1 MYVSHRYKLIFLR
14 SPKTASSSLSEFF
27 IKNIPDPSAIYTPVE
42 DSNIRGNL
50 DGNIIKKYKKDFKYY
65 HLTIEDLIK
74 ENIITEHQARTYKV
88 ISVLRDPVDRQ
99 KSFLY
104 FYAKWK
110 ARGKPVDLALY
121 KRLAPNGT
129 FRDEPNSSLVQAN
142 FSKLGNEYIGEYW
155 LYENINKRISNLMQ
169 ELSLVITYPLPNH
182 KSDFRKNKSNEI
194 VFDSYCLE
202 QLKTVFKKDFE
213 LYNELK
219 GI

>member
-27 IKNIPDPSAIYTPVE
+27 IKNIPDGNAIYTPVE
-42 DSNIRGNL
+42 DSKIRGTL
-50 DGNIIKKYKKDFKYY
+50 DGNIIKKYKRDFKYY

-74 ENIITEHQARTYKV
+74 ENIITEQQARTYKV
-88 ISVLRDPVDRQ
+88 ISVLRDPIDRQ

-121 KRLAPNGT
+121 KRLAPNGV
-129 FRDEPNSSLVQAN
+129 FNGEPNSLLVQSD
-142 FSKLGNEYIGEYW
+142 FSKLGNDYIGEFW
-155 LYENINKRISNLMQ
+155 LYENINTRISSLMKELNL
-169 ELSLVITYPLPNH
+169 EIKHPLLNH
-182 KSDFRKNKSNEI
+182 KSNFRKDRNNEI
-194 VFDSYCLE
+194 VFDDHCLE
-202 QLKTVFKKDFE
+202 QLRTVFKKDFE

-219 GI
+219 GT

>member
-14 SPKTASSSLSEFF
+14 SPKTASSSLSEFL

-42 DSNIRGNL
+42 DSNILGTL
-50 DGNIIKKYKKDFKYY
+50 DGNIVKKYIKDFKYY
-65 HLTIEDLIK
+65 HLTIEDLIR
-74 ENIITEHQARTYKV
+74 ENIVTEQQARTYKV

-129 FRDEPNSSLVQAN
+129 FRDEPNSSLVQSD
-142 FSKLGNEYIGEYW
+142 FSKLGKEYIGQYW
-155 LYENINKRISNLMQ
+155 LYENINKCISDLMQ
-169 ELSLVITYPLPNH
+169 ELSLVITHPLPNH
-182 KSDFRKNKSNEI
+182 KSNFRKNKGDEI
-194 VFDSYCLE
+194 VFDAHCLD

-213 LYNELK
+213 LYNGLK